1 MKDTTMRYEENEQ
14 EIDLKAMFFDALYR
28 WRSILLAGLI
38 LAVLLGAYK
47 YWSAGKAAQALE
59 KAIAEGTVV
68 QDDFDKDYV
77 QAQEKLNAKEAE
89 RRTQS
94 NKSTDLQK
102 QINEAKKKI
111 ADNNV
116 SITAQRNVITFNEG
130 QIENTQILLNDAQEY
145 LNNSVLMQVA
155 EDRPMVR
162 RVYKVAL
169 PQNTDELLRD
179 PTDEVVASYRDPL
192 AGEAKIAALQQKYGL
207 TAELTSELYGVVT
220 DLNANTV
227 TVIAYGKDEAMAKE
241 VADAVYSSL
250 RDQKLHMPVS
260 HSLELIME
268 QSSRGKDQGLVDKKN
283 NYRSS
288 VLNYNNNISTY
299 QTAIE
304 TANAA
309 IENLQNENA
318 NQNVQINDYQREQ
331 KICDEQVFLLS
342 NEIAKMEETM
352 PSIVPDTASQIKSAI
367 KFAIIGFVVG
377 GALLFVIYIVI
388 YVLKPM
394 LRMPDDI
401 RTVYGYPILGVL
413 NKKVRE
419 KVCAIDKWIM
429 KAEGRGQRPGDDEM
443 IKTVAVSVA
452 NTAEN
457 GSKVAVMT
465 TLKENKTIVQIAEQ
479 LKGLVP
485 EMQFVLLT
493 EGVSKASNVDELSRC
508 DAAVLLEERNATS
521 MGKLT
526 ADVNQIRLFNK
537 KVLGAIVM

>member
-1 MKDTTMRYEENEQ
+1 MGYEENEQ

-28 WRSILLAGLI
+28 WRRILLAGLI
-38 LAVLLGAYK
+38 LAVFLGAYK

-68 QDDFDKDYV
+68 QSDFDKGYV
-77 QAQEKLNAKEAE
+77 KAQEEMNAKETE

-94 NKSTDLQK
+94 KKSTDLQK
-102 QINEAKKKI
+102 QINDAKKKI

-116 SITAQRNVITFNEG
+116 SITAQQNAITFNEG
-130 QIENTQILLNDAQEY
+130 QIENTQILLDDAQEY

-179 PTDEVVASYRDPL
+179 PTDEVVASYREPL
-192 AGEAKIAALQQKYGL
+192 VGEQKIAALQQKYGL
-207 TAELTSELYGVVT
+207 TAELMNELYSVGT

-227 TVIAYGKDEAMAKE
+227 VVTSYGKDEAMAKE
-241 VADAVYSSL
+241 IADAVYGSL
-250 RDQKLHMPVS
+250 RDQKLRMPVS
-260 HSLELIME
+260 HSMELIME
-268 QSSRGKDQGLVDKKN
+268 QSTRGKDQGLVDRKN
-283 NYRSS
+283 TYRGN
-288 VLNYNNNISTY
+288 VLTYQNNIASY

-309 IENLQNENA
+309 IENLQNENT
-318 NQNVQINDYQREQ
+318 NHNVQIDDYLREQ

-342 NEIAKMEETM
+342 NEIAKMEEKM
-352 PSIVPDTASQIKSAI
+352 PSMVPDTASQIKSAI
-367 KFAIIGFVVG
+367 KFAILGFIVG
-377 GALLFVIYIVI
+377 AMALAMVYAGLYVIR
-388 YVLKPM
+388 PM
-394 LRMPDDI
+394 LRLPDDI
-401 RTVYGYPILGVL
+401 RTIYGYPILGVL

-429 KAEGRGQRPGDDEM
+429 KAEGRDKRPGDDE
-443 IKTVAVSVA
+443 IVKTVAVSVA

-493 EGVSKASNVDELSRC
+493 EGVSKASNVDELSHC

>member
-1 MKDTTMRYEENEQ
+1 MGYEDNEQ
-14 EIDLKAMFFDALYR
+14 EIDLKEMFFNALYR
-28 WRSILLAGLI
+28 WRSLLLAGLI

-59 KAIAEGTVV
+59 IAIAEGTVV
-68 QDDFDKDYV
+68 QSDFDKGYV
-77 QAQEKLNAKEAE
+77 KAQEEMNAKETE

-94 NKSTDLQK
+94 KKSTDLQK
-102 QINEAKKKI
+102 QINDAKKKI

-116 SITAQRNVITFNEG
+116 SITAQQNAITFNEG
-130 QIENTQILLNDAQEY
+130 QIENTQILLDDAQEY
-145 LNNSVLMQVA
+145 LNNSVLMKVA
-155 EDRPMVR
+155 EDRPMMTR
-162 RVYKVAL
+162 IYKVTL
-169 PQNTDELLRD
+169 PENTDELLRD
-179 PTDEVVASYRDPL
+179 PADEIVASYIKPL
-192 AGEAKIAALQQKYGL
+192 VGEKKIADLQQKYGL
-207 TAELTSELYGVVT
+207 TAELMSELYDVTT
-220 DLNANTV
+220 DLDANTV
-227 TVIAYGKDEAMAKE
+227 TVTAYGKDEAMAKE
-241 VADAVYSSL
+241 VLTAVCG
-250 RDQKLHMPVS
+250 V
-260 HSLELIME
+260 LEE
-268 QSSRGKDQGLVDKKN
+268 QGKKIAVNHTLAKTTEQYEHGKDSEILQKKN
-283 NYRSS
+283 DYRNKA
-288 VLNYNNNISTY
+288 LTYANNINTY
-299 QTAIE
+299 MTALD

-331 KICDEQVFLLS
+331 KICDEQVYLLS
-342 NEIAKMEETM
+342 NEIAKMEEKM
-352 PSIVPDTASQIKSAI
+352 PSMVPTAASRVKSAI
-367 KFAIIGFVVG
+367 KWAIIGFIAG
-377 GALLFVIYIVI
+377 AALLFVIYIVI

-401 RTVYGYPILGVL
+401 RTVYGYPVLGVL

-429 KAEGRGQRPGDDEM
+429 KAEGRGQRPGDDE
-443 IKTVAVSVA
+443 IVKTAAVSIA
-452 NTAEN
+452 NTAEP
-457 GSKVAVMT
+457 GSLVAVMT
-465 TLKENKTIVQIAEQ
+465 TLKENNTILQIAEQ

-537 KVLGAIVM
+537 KVLGAVVM

>member
-1 MKDTTMRYEENEQ
+1 MGYEDNEQ
-14 EIDLKAMFFDALYR
+14 EIDLKEMFFNALYR
-28 WRSILLAGLI
+28 WRSLLLAGLI

-68 QDDFDKDYV
+68 QSDFDKGYV
-77 QAQEKLNAKEAE
+77 KAQEEMNAKETE

-94 NKSTDLQK
+94 KKSTDLQK
-102 QINEAKKKI
+102 QINDAKKKI

-116 SITAQRNVITFNEG
+116 SITAQQNAITFNKG
-130 QIENTQILLNDAQEY
+130 QIENTQILLDDAQEY

-155 EDRPMVR
+155 EDRPMMTR
-162 RVYKVAL
+162 IYKVTL

-179 PTDEVVASYRDPL
+179 PTDEVVASYREPL
-192 AGEAKIAALQQKYGL
+192 VGEQKIAALQQKYGL
-207 TAELTSELYGVVT
+207 AAALMNELYSVGT

-227 TVIAYGKDEAMAKE
+227 IVTAYGKDEAMAKE
-241 VADAVYSSL
+241 IADAVYGSL

-260 HSLELIME
+260 HSMELIME
-268 QSSRGKDQGLVDKKN
+268 QSTRGKDQGLVDRKN
-283 NYRSS
+283 TYRGN
-288 VLNYNNNISTY
+288 VLTYQNNIASY
-299 QTAIE
+299 QTAID

-318 NQNVQINDYQREQ
+318 NQSVQIKDYQREQ
-331 KICDEQVFLLS
+331 KICDEQVYLLS
-342 NEIAKMEETM
+342 NEIAKMEEKM
-352 PSIVPDTASQIKSAI
+352 PSMVPTAASRVKSAV
-367 KFAIIGFVVG
+367 KFAIIGFIAG
-377 GALLFVIYIVI
+377 AALLFVIYIVI

-401 RTVYGYPILGVL
+401 RTVYGYPVLGVL

-429 KAEGRGQRPGDDEM
+429 KAEGRGQRPGDDE
-443 IKTVAVSVA
+443 IVKTAAVSIA
-452 NTAEN
+452 NTAEP
-457 GSKVAVMT
+457 GSLVAVVT
-465 TLKENKTIVQIAEQ
+465 TLKENNTITQIAEQ

-508 DAAVLLEERNATS
+508 DAAVLLEERNATF

-537 KVLGAIVM
+537 KVLGAVVM

>member
-1 MKDTTMRYEENEQ
+1 MGYEDNEQ
-14 EIDLKAMFFDALYR
+14 EIDLKEMFFNALYR
-28 WRSILLAGLI
+28 WRSLLLAGLI

-68 QDDFDKDYV
+68 QDDFDKGYV
-77 QAQEKLNAKEAE
+77 KAQEKLNAKETE

-94 NKSTDLQK
+94 KKSTDLQT
-102 QINEAKKKI
+102 QINDAKKKI

-116 SITAQRNVITFNEG
+116 SITSQQNAITFNKG
-130 QIENTQILLNDAQEY
+130 QIENTQILLDDAREY

-155 EDRPMVR
+155 EDRPLVK
-162 RVYKVAL
+162 RVYKVTL

-179 PTDEVVASYRDPL
+179 PTDEVVASYREPL
-192 AGEAKIAALQQKYGL
+192 VGEQKIAALQQKYGL
-207 TAELTSELYGVVT
+207 TAALMNELYSVGT

-227 TVIAYGKDEAMAKE
+227 IVTAYGKDEAMAKE
-241 VADAVYSSL
+241 IADAVYSIL
-250 RDQKLHMPVS
+250 KDQKRHMLVS

-268 QSSRGKDQGLVDKKN
+268 QSSRGKDQGLVDRKN
-283 NYRSS
+283 TYRGS
-288 VLNYNNNISTY
+288 VLTYQNNIASY
-299 QTAIE
+299 QTAID

-318 NQNVQINDYQREQ
+318 NQNVQISDYQREQ
-331 KICDEQVFLLS
+331 KICDEQVYLLS
-342 NEIAKMEETM
+342 NEIAKMEEKM
-352 PSIVPDTASQIKSAI
+352 PSMVPTAASRVKSAV
-367 KFAIIGFVVG
+367 KWAIIGFIAG
-377 GALLFVIYIVI
+377 AALLFVIYIVI

-401 RTVYGYPILGVL
+401 RTVFGYPVLGVL

-429 KAEGRGQRPGDDEM
+429 KAEGRGQRPGDDE
-443 IKTVAVSVA
+443 IVKTAAVSIA
-452 NTAEN
+452 NTAEP
-457 GSKVAVMT
+457 GSLVAVMT
-465 TLKENKTIVQIAEQ
+465 TLKENNTILQIAEQ

-526 ADVNQIRLFNK
+526 ADVNQIRLFGK
-537 KVLGAIVM
+537 KVLGAVVM